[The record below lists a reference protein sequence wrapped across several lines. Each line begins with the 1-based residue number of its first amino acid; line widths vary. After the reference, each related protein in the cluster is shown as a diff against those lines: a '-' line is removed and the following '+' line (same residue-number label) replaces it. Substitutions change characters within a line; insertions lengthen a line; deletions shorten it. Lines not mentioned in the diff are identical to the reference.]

1 MRLRPQAALYQL
13 ARNLTCEWAKQGI
26 RAVSVAPWCARLH
39 AAVCSSQHAMHATAA
54 RGGVGLASDCNR
66 VLPLP
71 APPPRR
77 YTATP
82 LAQQVLQDKAWEA
95 KVLERTPMGRVAQP
109 VEVARVVSF
118 LASPAASYIT
128 GATIPVDGGYSVK
141 GFYLD

>member
-1 MRLRPQAALYQL
+1 M
-13 ARNLTCEWAKQGI
+13 
-26 RAVSVAPWCARLH
+26 
-39 AAVCSSQHAMHATAA
+39 
-54 RGGVGLASDCNR
+54 
-66 VLPLP
+66 
-71 APPPRR
+71 
-77 YTATP
+77 
-82 LAQQVLQDKAWEA
+82 LQDKAWEA